1 MGRLRHHY
9 LSDISTFR
17 SLFNADTPLFL
28 ILKELVQNADDS
40 GAGEMYVGYSAGLPD
55 AEHPLLRGPGLF
67 VSNDGP
73 FTRDDAEAIV
83 RFGLSTKGSDSSTV
97 GKFGLGLK
105 SVFAVAE
112 AFFYIDGAREP
123 DLVWDPPHYD
133 VINPW
138 HDPIP
143 ETAHHA
149 DWDTFTRADR
159 AAVLARLAALGV
171 PPGFTVWVPLRRA
184 ETCRSQRTGEPL
196 YIVNRAPGDHP
207 FEIGVPLQRELGAL
221 FPLLKGLSRITV
233 VQPDGSRV
241 LERHGTYRTADL
253 KAMPPG
259 RRPLVGRVLTV
270 PGGETATYQGV
281 EVMLDPG
288 DVEPLRTSDYWPR
301 TNVITLTESRQEPD
315 PSIGHGAAVWHRAP
329 ASEKEGRLT
338 IQWGVFLPLQN
349 PEVRPLASSAFD
361 YTLTLHGYFFLKS
374 DRKTL
379 YAWEPSDVQ
388 TLAIRD
394 EETLR
399 RKWNALVASRATL
412 PQVLAGLA
420 TLEAQVDDAELGA
433 LTREL
438 HGSALYGARR
448 AELCAQ
454 AQWVRRVSP
463 EGERWALIDADQPVL
478 PVPVAPDLTTVF
490 PALEQISREHVVV
503 RAGAPSLTNPR
514 QEVEHWPAALLG
526 AMLASVS
533 AADVATDAG
542 RSRTFLDVWR
552 RVGRHASADALV
564 AFVRRALQQGDL
576 AALRRQPE
584 LLRGLLDRIP
594 ADRVLALPAGLGRA
608 LERQV
613 VDAATE
619 ILVVPADFLSRT
631 FPGQVSLNDALVL
644 AGCLDGSKGTAE
656 LIRLLLDRVTDA
668 DALRQFLDDRPVLTV
683 TALGAPQTTQMTPRQ
698 VRDLASQ
705 GRAFRHVGEPE
716 LLTLLQ
722 KALAGA
728 DLLLVKPE
736 VLGALSML
744 LPEPTGDS
752 VASTVL
758 AAQQLGPVE
767 ARRALLEELL
777 RSHHQ
782 HLRRPDF
789 TQALRYLF
797 HGRPERRGATERLLV
812 CESREAATDALWKA
826 TLKLAGHLPDGWC
839 VVDEPVAFLSPA
851 QKEALKVVVLA
862 AGSFQ
867 DLVRSRPELVKGEIL
882 GKDLASQLVVRLP
895 DLDLLRRLPIH
906 RSAKGEWV
914 TVGPQTYLKGKFELD
929 DFVRDRVTLLAEPEG
944 EVFRKRM
951 EDLVPI
957 FGPSHAWDI
966 VQGQGSDA
974 HRHWETGLR
983 ALESWTG
990 FMTGNVRTTR
1000 WVPLKGGGACSPN
1013 DLLTWKDW
1021 DEQLARLR
1029 EASVLE
1035 AYCWEDLDPVFA
1047 GHELADVLRSVT
1059 PRAEPTLKKAA
1070 ELLGRAP
1077 DYHVGRLE
1085 TPVGVWL
1092 DVFAAHGL
1100 QDFPLAELLRTLPE
1114 DGIQEPEQAL
1124 DQLYRAAKVQLPAD
1138 RLVEALRVVHA
1149 ASVSGGRADQR
1160 TKVAEL
1166 YTEYLAELRGTGE
1179 RDAYLPQLRLLNR
1192 LQEWCS
1198 PDTLCLVGDDF
1209 VPTAVLAEAH
1219 RDALYTPDEV
1229 EERVFHEEA
1238 GSAESGG
1245 DAAGE
1250 DTAQLLRDFVAEW
1263 EPYVPER
1270 EYLGGFLALL
1280 DGNVALHRQ
1289 AQLYLPTSVE
1299 NVRIQALSGLEP
1311 DQLANRRATSLV
1323 ELLEDVRIEIEEVVG
1338 EVCRVPNLLGQDMEV
1353 AFKDDS
1359 ELESVL
1365 VFTGQ
1370 QRPSWSNRDYVYR
1383 YPFSLKRVDL
1393 TRADLN
1399 LPDLLLRSVKV
1410 ALKRINK
1417 DVLPPELD
1425 RTWQGLASSTQVQI
1439 GATQLTV
1446 LRRAIGMWGR
1456 QLGLEKDSPVRRL
1469 LDRLGSLE
1477 GREDEAT
1484 EQGIEAKLGD
1494 VREELQHLRRELR
1507 TLIEQDIASQDV
1519 LLDGVRRKVDEQQ
1532 YEPSSVLFELF
1543 QNADDAL
1550 SEWRGMGAPVGPAR
1564 QTVVVQVVD
1573 DVLRFAHWGRAI
1585 NCYTYGSF
1593 NGRDDARQYD
1603 QDLVKML
1610 TLLASDK
1617 TAEGAV
1623 TGHFGL
1629 GFKSVFLV
1637 SDEPSVT
1644 SGRLSFDILGGV
1656 YPAVPPQGR
1665 VDDLRQALAE
1675 LSPAEATDG
1684 TLIDLPL
1691 REGLGKDAVLKRFV
1705 TLAPVML
1712 AFAREVRHLR
1722 VEVDGET
1729 VLDAVWDPAV
1739 LRPGVACGRMTL
1751 QGETFAA
1758 LALGGGEVQM
1768 LLQVDR
1774 QGVASFGA
1782 GLPSIWVTVPT
1793 KETVGTGFL
1802 VNGMFP
1808 LDPGRA
1814 QLARND
1820 ALQDTLAAQWA
1831 PELAAALEQL
1841 QLLGEDWET
1850 LQTALALAPDVT
1862 PYGFWKGVWERLAVS
1877 LQGGTQ
1883 ETSAP
1888 HRLLTSL
1895 LWTSGGSLR
1904 KVYMERPLLP
1914 TGLQG
1919 AYKGLTAVRQTLRPL
1934 DRHLGAPAVFGAVAS
1949 WPEFQRAYSP
1959 GTLIAAEVRTTLDR
1973 LGFPPGAARV
1983 TLIDALR
1990 TLLPDGRITPGVAG
2004 RVGSVLQGDVL
2015 YELRDA
2021 DAGREWLAGLTFLS
2035 ADGEY
2040 REGRALLTRQ
2050 ADPGSD
2056 EAMRARI
2063 APPHALLDDGYDD
2076 VGLSLFRRL
2085 RGQPRERSDET
2096 LAWVLQA
2103 PEERQGSALEYLMTL
2118 PLRDPVRESVEE
2130 GRGGTWLDT
2139 LALANNPVLD
2149 ALDSRERQYL
2159 DAVLGTPPEAP
2170 EPGGHTIDDL
2180 LRDFG
2185 DDAVET
2191 VDTAGA
2197 PERLYAWWEANRE
2210 RYVARYD
2217 EAVYPGGHPFVTE
2230 PDFDEDDQDLRRRW
2244 TALLVLG
2251 TLQSMGRARPQQ
2263 HAAFL
2268 AMCERQGWLD
2278 VFSSPHASDGMW
2290 MGVVHSFLEGGVDR
2304 FRYYHWMRQFVAIHQ
2319 VSRWLREYALAL
2331 LEADKFPQVTY
2342 DELLAPRTNPQLQG
2356 TDLDAPPLQEALG
2369 IGGVFVVRELLRQGV
2384 LGNPALAPL
2393 AYVPGRRVRALV
2405 EALSGTRLPE
2415 GHGDASRRIHGYL
2428 AAQLGPE
2435 RATFL
2440 GDYDLPLLVL
2450 AGAGD
2455 DDQEAVGLQ
2464 RELLGGTLR
2473 VDLSRIEVESS
2484 DSGWVTLPDGRRV
2497 FLG

>member
-40 GAGEMYVGYSAGLPD
+40 GAEEMYVGYSAGLPE
-55 AEHPLLRGPGLF
+55 AGHPLLRGPGLF

-112 AFFYIDGAREP
+112 AFFYIDAVQDPGLA
-123 DLVWDPPHYD
+123 WDPPHYD

-138 HDPIP
+138 YDSNP

-149 DWDTFTRADR
+149 DWDTFTPEDR
-159 AAVLARLAALGV
+159 AAVLSRLASLGV

-184 ETCRSQRTGEPL
+184 ETCRSQLTGEPL

-207 FEIGVPLQRELGAL
+207 FEIGTPLQRELGAL
-221 FPLLKGLSRITV
+221 FPLLKGLRRITV

-241 LERHGTYRTADL
+241 LERDGTHRTADL
-253 KAMPPG
+253 KAMPSG
-259 RRPLVGRVLTV
+259 HRLLAGRVLTA
-270 PGGETATYQGV
+270 PGDETATYQGV
-281 EVMLDPG
+281 EVMLEAS

-329 ASEKEGRLT
+329 ASGKEGRLT

-349 PEVRPLASSAFD
+349 PEVRNLQSSTFD

-379 YAWEPSDVQ
+379 YAWEQSDVE
-388 TLAIRD
+388 TLDVRD

-420 TLEAQVDDAELGA
+420 TLEAHVGDAELGS

-438 HGSALYGARR
+438 HGSDLYRTRR
-448 AELCAQ
+448 SELCARH
-454 AQWVRRVSP
+454 QWVRRYSP
-463 EGERWALIDADQPVL
+463 EGEHWTLIAAAQPVL
-478 PVPVAPDLTTVF
+478 PVPVSPDLLTVF
-490 PALEQISREHVVV
+490 PAVEQIARGQVVV
-503 RAGAPSLTNPR
+503 RAGAPSLTHPR
-514 QEVEHWPAALLG
+514 QEVEHWPPELLVSLLTSAPAAE
-526 AMLASVS
+526 V
-533 AADVATDAG
+533 AATPEL
-542 RSRTFLDVWR
+542 SRTFLDVWR
-552 RVGRHASADALV
+552 RVGRQVPVEALV
-564 AFVRRALQQGDL
+564 DFARRALQEGDL
-576 AALRRQPE
+576 AALRRQPD
-584 LLRGLLDRIP
+584 LLRWLLERLP
-594 ADRVLALPAGLGRA
+594 ADRVLALPQGLGTA
-608 LERQV
+608 LERSV
-613 VDAATE
+613 VDAPAET
-619 ILVVPADFLSRT
+619 LVVPSGFVTRERT
-631 FPGQVSLNDALVL
+631 APLPVRDAL
-644 AGCLDGSKGTAE
+644 AIASCLDGSKGTAE
-656 LIRLLLDRVTDA
+656 LVRLLLAQVDDA
-668 DALRQFLDDRPVLTV
+668 DELRRFLDQQPILSV
-683 TALGAPQTTQMTPRQ
+683 TALGEAHATRMTPAR
-698 VRDLASQ
+698 VRELAAQ
-705 GRAFRHVGEPE
+705 GQAFLHAGEAG
-716 LLTLLQ
+716 LLKVLQ
-722 KALAGA
+722 QALAGA
-728 DLLLVKPE
+728 NLYLVRPD
-736 VLGALSML
+736 VPGALSL
-744 LPEPTGDS
+744 FLPAPTGDG
-752 VASTVL
+752 VAQTVL
-758 AAQQLGPVE
+758 AAQRLGSLA

-782 HLRRPDF
+782 HLDQPDF
-789 TQALRYLF
+789 VRALRYLL
-797 HGRPERRGATERLLV
+797 HGRPQRRDATEPLLV
-812 CESREAATDALWKA
+812 CESEEAAADALWQA
-826 TLKLAGHLPDGWC
+826 TLKLAGDLPDGWR
-839 VVDEPVAFLSPA
+839 VIGDPVAFLSPV
-851 QKEALKVVVLA
+851 QKEALKVRQLTA
-862 AGSFQ
+862 HSFQ
-867 DLVRSRPELVKGEIL
+867 DLVRPHAQMVKGEVL
-882 GKDLASQLVVRLP
+882 GRDLSAQLVVQLH
-895 DLDLLRRLPIH
+895 DLDLLRRLPVH
-906 RSAKGEWV
+906 RSVEGQWV
-914 TVGPQTYLKGKFELD
+914 TVGPRTFLKGKFELD
-929 DFVRDRVTLLAEPEG
+929 DFVRERVTLLAEPKG
-944 EVFRKRM
+944 DDFRKRM
-951 EDLVPI
+951 EELVPV
-957 FGPSHAWDI
+957 FGPSHAWDL
-966 VQGQGSDA
+966 VQGEGSDA
-974 HRHWETGLR
+974 HRYWETGLR
-983 ALESWTG
+983 ALRDWTG
-990 FMTGNVRTTR
+990 FMAGNVKTTR
-1000 WVPLKGGGACSPN
+1000 WVPLKGGGVCAPN
-1013 DLLTWKDW
+1013 NLLTWEDW
-1021 DEQLARLR
+1021 DQQLSRLR
-1029 EASVLE
+1029 EASILKPH
-1035 AYCWEDLDPVFA
+1035 CWEDLDPDFA
-1047 GHELADVLRSVT
+1047 EHELADVLRSVT
-1059 PRAEPTLKKAA
+1059 SPAEQVLKKVA

-1077 DYHVGRLE
+1077 AYQIGRPDTDVE
-1085 TPVGVWL
+1085 VWL

-1100 QDFPLAELLRTLPE
+1100 QEFPLAELLKTLP
-1114 DGIQEPEQAL
+1114 DDRMPKDAKA
-1124 DQLYRAAKVQLPAD
+1124 QLYRAAQGRLPAE
-1138 RLVEALRVVHA
+1138 RVVEALRVVHA
-1149 ASVSGGRADQR
+1149 GATSGGAARRSA
-1160 TKVAEL
+1160 VAEL
-1166 YTEYLAELRGTGE
+1166 YNGYLGELRVTGA
-1179 RDAYLPQLRLLNR
+1179 RDVHLPQVRLLNR
-1192 LQEWCS
+1192 LQEWCA
-1198 PDTLCLVGDDF
+1198 PHTLCLVGDDF
-1209 VPTAVLAEAH
+1209 VPGAVLDLAQ
-1219 RDALYTPDEV
+1219 RDVLYTPDEV
-1229 EERVFHEEA
+1229 EEGIVHEEVE
-1238 GSAESGG
+1238 AEGLDKDDS
-1245 DAAGE
+1245 DEHVAR
-1250 DTAQLLRDFVAEW
+1250 LLRDYVAEW
-1263 EPYVPER
+1263 EAHVPQR

-1280 DGNVALHRQ
+1280 DGNAALHRQ

-1299 NVRIQALSGLEP
+1299 NVRIQGLSGLAP
-1311 DQLANRRATSLV
+1311 GQVASRRATTLM
-1323 ELLEDVRIEIEEVVG
+1323 EMLEDVRVGIDEVVG
-1338 EVCRVPNLLGQDMEV
+1338 ETCRVPNLLGQEMEV

-1365 VFTGQ
+1365 VYTGQ
-1370 QRPSWSNRDYVYR
+1370 QRPSWSNRDYLHR

-1393 TRADLN
+1393 TRADLD
-1399 LPDLLLRSVKV
+1399 LPELLLRSVKV

-1417 DVLPPELD
+1417 DVLPPGLD
-1425 RTWQGLASSTQVQI
+1425 QTWQGLASSTQVQI

-1469 LDRLGSLE
+1469 LDQLGALE

-1484 EQGIEAKLGD
+1484 ELRIEAELGD
-1494 VREELQHLRRELR
+1494 VREKLQHLRRELR
-1507 TLIEQDIASQDV
+1507 TLIEQDIESQDV
-1519 LLDGVRRKVDEQQ
+1519 LLDGVRRKVGEQQ

-1564 QTVVVQVVD
+1564 QTVVVRVED
-1573 DVLRFAHWGRAI
+1573 GVLRFAHWGRPI

-1637 SDEPSVT
+1637 SDEPSVL
-1644 SGRLSFDILGGV
+1644 SDRLSFDILGGV
-1656 YPAVPPQGR
+1656 YPAVPPQER
-1665 VDDLRQALAE
+1665 VDDLRQALTA
-1675 LSPAEATDG
+1675 LSPAEAADG
-1684 TLIDLPL
+1684 TLLDLPL
-1691 REGLGKDAVLKRFV
+1691 REGIGKDAVLRRFV

-1758 LALGGGEVQM
+1758 LALGGQEVRL

-1774 QGVASFGA
+1774 QGVTPFGA
-1782 GLPSIWVTVPT
+1782 DLPSIWVTVPT
-1793 KETVGTGFL
+1793 KETAGVGFL

-1820 ALQDTLAAQWA
+1820 ADQESLAEQWA
-1831 PELAAALEQL
+1831 PEVAAALEQL
-1841 QLLGEDWET
+1841 RLLGEDWET
-1850 LQTALALAPDVT
+1850 LRTTLALAPDVT
-1862 PYGFWKGVWERLAVS
+1862 PYSFWRGVWERLAVS
-1877 LQGGTQ
+1877 LQGSTRAM
-1883 ETSAP
+1883 SAP

-1895 LWTSGGSLR
+1895 LWGSGGSLR
-1904 KVYMERPLLP
+1904 TVYTQRDLLP
-1914 TGLQG
+1914 TGLPG
-1919 AYKGLTAVRQTLRPL
+1919 AYEALTPVRQTLRPV
-1934 DRHLGAPAVFGAVAS
+1934 DRHLGAPAVFGEVAA
-1949 WPEFQRAYSP
+1949 WPEFQHAYPP
-1959 GTLIAAEVRTTLDR
+1959 GTLIAAEVRTTLDH
-1973 LGFPPGAARV
+1973 LAFPPGGVRV

-1990 TLLPDGRITPGVAG
+1990 TLLPDGRITPAVAG
-2004 RVGSVLQGDVL
+2004 RVEAVLRGDVL
-2015 YELRDA
+2015 YDLRDA
-2021 DAGREWLAGLTFLS
+2021 DAGREWLAGLSFLS

-2050 ADPGSD
+2050 AEPGAD
-2056 EAMRARI
+2056 EELRARI
-2063 APPHALLDDGYDD
+2063 APLHALLDDGYDEA
-2076 VGLSLFRRL
+2076 GLSLFRRL
-2085 RGQPRERSDET
+2085 RGQPRQRSDET
-2096 LAWVLQA
+2096 LTWLLQA
-2103 PEERQGSALEYLMTL
+2103 PQERQGAALDYLMTL
-2118 PLRDPVRESVEE
+2118 PLRDPVRESIEE
-2130 GRGGTWLDT
+2130 RREGTWLDT
-2139 LALANNPVLD
+2139 PALMNNPVLD

-2159 DAVLGTPPEAP
+2159 DAVLGTEAP
-2170 EPGGHTIDDL
+2170 QPGGHTIDDL
-2180 LRDFG
+2180 LRDLS
-2185 DDAVET
+2185 DDVGEA

-2197 PERLYAWWEANRE
+2197 LERVYAWWEANRE

-2217 EAVYPGGHPFVTE
+2217 ESVYPDGRPFVTE
-2230 PDFDEDDQDLRRRW
+2230 PDFDEDDRELRRRW
-2244 TALLVLG
+2244 TSLLVLG

-2268 AMCERQGWLD
+2268 AMCDRQGWLD
-2278 VFSSPHASDGMW
+2278 VFSRPHASDGMW
-2290 MGVVHSFLEGGVDR
+2290 MGVIHSFLEGGVDR

-2342 DELLAPRTNPQLQG
+2342 DELLAPRVNPLLQG

-2415 GHGDASRRIHGYL
+2415 GHGDASRRIHHHLTEEIG
-2428 AAQLGPE
+2428 AE

-2450 AGAGD
+2450 AGAGE
-2455 DDQEAVGLQ
+2455 DDQEAVQLQ

-2473 VDLSRIEVESS
+2473 VDLSRIERESS